1 MKKIAIIGGIG
12 SGKSVVSS
20 ILRILGYGVY
30 DCDSEAKRI
39 MVDSAD
45 VKTAIKNEFPLAYTE
60 EGELDRPALA
70 KIIFNDKT
78 KLSKLNNIVHP
89 AVRKDFSRWAEA
101 QSRDIVFVETAIL
114 FESKMDGDVDEI
126 WNVTASEEIRIERVQ
141 KRNGFSVEQIKERI
155 AAQSTEIVTDKKV
168 VEINNNGDVSLLSQV
183 QNLVKG
189 SVNVN

>member
-1 MKKIAIIGGIG
+1 MRKIAIIGGIG

-30 DCDSEAKRI
+30 DCDSEAKKI
-39 MVDSAD
+39 MMDS
-45 VKTAIKNEFPLAYTE
+45 VEVRTAIKNEFPLAYTN

-70 KIIFNDKT
+70 KIIFNDKS

-89 AVRKDFSRWAEA
+89 AVRKDFCRWAEK

-114 FESKMDGDVDEI
+114 FESKMDADVDEI

-141 KRNGFSVEQIKERI
+141 KRNGFSVQQIKERI
-155 AAQSTEIVTDKKV
+155 AAQSSEIVTDKKV

-189 SVNVN
+189 SVNIN